1 MQAKVFEQNEGFNLG
16 VIEGFYG
23 KPWSW
28 QTRLEYCDFLA
39 KQGYGAYIYGPKF
52 DLKLREHWQQPWSDA
67 EREHL
72 QQLARCYQQAGLKFG
87 IALSPY
93 EVYQHWHSQTRDALV
108 KKMAEINAI
117 GADILC
123 ILFDD
128 MRGDVPDLAVN
139 QAEICDFIAQ
149 HSQAQEII
157 MCPTY
162 YSDDPVLERIFGA
175 KPEGYLE
182 LLGQK
187 LDKKFDVFWTG
198 PSVWSVAYPPEH
210 LIRVAEQLGRKPVIW
225 DNYPV
230 NDMKNWHYLFLRAF
244 KDRLASMPSLTRG
257 HFVNPMNQAQL
268 SKISLYTL
276 PLVYQQ
282 GEQYDPELALQQ
294 ALTELAPKDLAVQL
308 AQDTADFADRGFKL
322 LTPEEVKGLQA
333 RYSKFDHPMAQEV
346 LGWLNKE
353 YEFDANKVQQWTQ
366 D

>member
-1 MQAKVFEQNEGFNLG
+1 MKQGFNLG

-28 QTRLEYCDFLA
+28 KTREQYSEFLL

-67 EREHL
+67 EFSHL
-72 QQLARCYQQAGLKFG
+72 KQLAQCYQQAGLKFG

-93 EVYQHWHSQTRDALV
+93 EVYQHWNDDTRRALTT
-108 KKMAEINAI
+108 KMAEVNAI

-128 MRGDVPDLAVN
+128 MRGDVPNLAIN
-139 QAEICDFIAQ
+139 QSEICDFIGQ
-149 HSQAQEII
+149 QSQASEII

-162 YSDDPVLERIFGA
+162 YSDDLVLERIFGA
-175 KPEGYLE
+175 KPVDYLE
-182 LLGQK
+182 DLGQQ
-187 LDKKFDVFWTG
+187 LDSQFDVFWTG
-198 PSVWSVAYPPEH
+198 PSVWSVSYPPAH
-210 LIRVAEQLGRKPVIW
+210 LIRVAQQLQRKPVIW

-230 NDMKNWHYLFLRAF
+230 NDMKNWHYLFMRAF

-268 SKISLYTL
+268 SKISLHSVPRIYA
-276 PLVYQQ
+276 Q
-282 GEQYDPELALQQ
+282 GEAYDPDVALRQ
-294 ALTELAPKDLAVQL
+294 ALAELAPTALADQL
-308 AQDTADFADRGFKL
+308 LRDIPTFADRGFKQL
-322 LTPEEVKGLQA
+322 NEAEIQGLKSQ
-333 RYSKFDHPMAQEV
+333 YGQFDHPMAREV
-346 LGWLNKE
+346 LGWLSKE
-353 YEFDANKVQQWTQ
+353 YEFDANKTQLWTQ